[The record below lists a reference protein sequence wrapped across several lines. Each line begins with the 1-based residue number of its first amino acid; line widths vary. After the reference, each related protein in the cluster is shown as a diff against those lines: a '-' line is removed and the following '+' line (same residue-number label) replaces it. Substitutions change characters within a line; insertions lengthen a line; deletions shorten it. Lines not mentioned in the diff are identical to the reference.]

1 MGGKGV
7 STHDP
12 VNECNGDVTPTTE
25 SVMYQ
30 RATIIPMIPRKL
42 LIFLGVMILIA
53 ICSAADGWVIRQD
66 GVGPVKMGMSLPQ
79 LNAALHERFAMPEN
93 KEDQGCFYVT
103 ATKHP
108 QVSFMIAS
116 RRLVRIDV
124 DKTGVPTTEGVQVG
138 DSEEHVKQVYGPRLR
153 VAPHNYT
160 DGHYLT
166 LRNGNHAIRFE
177 TDEGKISTFYAGT
190 FEAIQYVEGCQ

>member
-1 MGGKGV
+1 
-7 STHDP
+7 
-12 VNECNGDVTPTTE
+12 
-25 SVMYQ
+25 
-30 RATIIPMIPRKL
+30 MIPRKL

-53 ICSAADGWVIRQD
+53 IGSAADVWVIRQD
-66 GVGPVKMGMSLPQ
+66 GVGPVKIGMSLPQ
-79 LNAALHERFAMPEN
+79 LNTALHERFAMPEN

-108 QVSFMIAS
+108 QVSFMIEN

-138 DSEEHVKQVYGPRLR
+138 DSEEHVKQVYGSRLK
-153 VAPHNYT
+153 VEPHHYT

-166 LRNGNHAIRFE
+166 LRNGDHGIRFE
-177 TDEGKISTFYAGT
+177 TDEGKVSTFYAGT

>member
-1 MGGKGV
+1 
-7 STHDP
+7 
-12 VNECNGDVTPTTE
+12 
-25 SVMYQ
+25 
-30 RATIIPMIPRKL
+30 MIPRKL
-42 LIFLGVMILIA
+42 LTFLGVMVLIA

-66 GVGPVKMGMSLPQ
+66 GVGPVKIGMSLSQ
-79 LNAALHERFAMPEN
+79 LNTALHARFAMPQN

-108 QVSFMIAS
+108 QVSFMIENG
-116 RRLVRIDV
+116 RLVRIDV

-138 DSEEHVKQVYGPRLR
+138 DSEEHAKQVYGPQLKIE
-153 VAPHNYT
+153 PHHYT

-166 LRNGNHAIRFE
+166 VGSKSGGHGIRFE
-177 TDEGKISTFYAGT
+177 TENGKIATFYAGT

>member
-1 MGGKGV
+1 MNVMAMLHQLTK
-7 STHDP
+7 
-12 VNECNGDVTPTTE
+12 
-25 SVMYQ
+25 SVMYR

-42 LIFLGVMILIA
+42 LIFLGAMILIA
-53 ICSAADGWVIRQD
+53 ICWAADAWVIRQD
-66 GVGPVKMGMSLPQ
+66 GVGPVKIGMSLPQ
-79 LNAALHERFAMPEN
+79 LNTALRERFAMPEN

-108 QVSFMIAS
+108 QVSFMIEN

-138 DSEEHVKQVYGPRLR
+138 DSEEHVKQVYGSRLK
-153 VAPHNYT
+153 VEPQHYT
-160 DGHYLT
+160 DAHYLT
-166 LRNGNHAIRFE
+166 LRNGDHGIRFE